1 MRSYDSFVTEIRKKV
16 FTEVARLAY
25 EGGDYGR
32 KIEDIPYTIVPG
44 EMASHRESIFLERAI
59 VGERVRLAM
68 GLPLR
73 PVYEHRALSEG
84 VNESAIAEKYYDP
97 PLINIINYACNAC
110 PTKEMHVSE
119 LCQGCLSRSCQHVC
133 PKGAVSFV
141 HGKSVIDQEKC
152 IHCGKC
158 VDACSYHAIV
168 KLERPCAV
176 ACGMDAIGSDEHGRA
191 KINYDKCVSC
201 GQCLVSCPFGAIVDK
216 GQIFQLIHAM
226 KSGYKVYAIVA
237 PAFVGQFGDIL
248 TPEKLTAAMKLLGF
262 ESVVEVAAGADLCT
276 IGEAHEYLE
285 RIPGKDTYMGT
296 SCCPAWI
303 SMVETLFPDQT
314 DHISMTLTP
323 MVLTARMVKK
333 AHPDAKVCFVGPCA
347 AKKLEASREHIRSD
361 VDFVLTFE
369 ELQGMFEAKNV
380 WYADVDGNDPL
391 DKASA
396 EGRGFA
402 VSGGVASAVKKVVAE
417 IAPDVEMKIMG
428 AEGLRE
434 CRKMIT
440 LAKAGKL
447 NGYLLEGM
455 ACPGGCVA
463 GAGTIRPVK
472 KAASMVEKYKQEAPL
487 KSPTESKFAAWADK
501 LD

>member
-1 MRSYDSFVTEIRKKV
+1 MRGYDSFVTEVRKKV
-16 FTEVARLAY
+16 FTEVAKLAY

-32 KIEDIPYTIVPG
+32 KIADIPYNIVPG
-44 EMASHRESIFLERAI
+44 EVASHRESIFLERAI
-59 VGERVRLAM
+59 AGERVRLAM

-73 PVYEHRALSEG
+73 PVHEHRSLSEG

-110 PTKEMHVSE
+110 PTKQVRVTDV
-119 LCQGCLSRSCQHVC
+119 CQGCLSRSCQQVC
-133 PKGAVSFV
+133 PKGAVSFK
-141 HGKSVIDQEKC
+141 HGKSVIDPDQC
-152 IHCGKC
+152 IKCGKC
-158 VDACSYHAIV
+158 VDACPYHAIV
-168 KLERPCAV
+168 KLERPCEA

-237 PAFVGQFGDIL
+237 PAFVGQFGDLL
-248 TPEKLTAAMKLLGF
+248 TPEKLTAAMKILGF
-262 ESVVEVAAGADLCT
+262 ESVIEVAVGADLCT
-276 IGEAHEYLE
+276 IDEAREYLE

-303 SMVETLFPDQT
+303 SMVETCFPDQF

-369 ELQGMFEAKNV
+369 ELQGMFEAKEV
-380 WYADVDGNDPL
+380 WYADVEGNDPL

-396 EGRGFA
+396 DGRGFA
-402 VSGGVASAVKKVVAE
+402 VSGGVASAVQNVVKE
-417 IAPDVEMKIMG
+417 MAPDVEMKIMG

-434 CRKMIT
+434 CRKLMT

-447 NGYLLEGM
+447 NGYLQEGM
-455 ACPGGCVA
+455 AGPGGCGA
-463 GAGTIRPVK
+463 GAGTIRPIK
-472 KAASMVEKYKQEAPL
+472 KAAALVEKYKKEAPL
-487 KSPTESKFAAWADK
+487 KTPTQSKFAEWADK